1 MDYEVRV
8 PYVVEGSTQT
18 YKISKWVAALQKPEG
33 DRQWLNNLKSCK
45 VHHIQHYRGTGS
57 VPHEF
62 IAVQIKSPTDE
73 RYIKIDR
80 YTGPPTPPSDS
91 SRPSTNSSTN
101 SSNRSSDFSRKVAGT
116 GGQSDQVEVMD
127 GAQLRVVCEQ
137 NKYEVVQEVPLGG
150 RDMDVVDCAALV
162 DVITMSSQ
170 NYSLFTYMCW
180 WYSAVFFRTI
190 VTIDRLE
197 NDITRGPAFNDQ
209 GCLVYGRIRK
219 CMVGQDCQLIL
230 KPDDDYTT
238 TVERLAE
245 VVGSNTEAVKGTMK
259 ADQERQQE
267 GDMLTGMV
275 RKYSD
280 HKKLLRQLIQQRV
293 LEDQEQMK
301 LRWQTDQAERL
312 TAELART
319 QAENEDMAGKFD
331 NATAELARTQAD
343 NEDMAG
349 KFDNATAELARTQ
362 AENEDMAGKFDNATA
377 ELARTQ
383 AENEDMAGKFEN
395 ATAELARTQ
404 AENEDMAGKFENA
417 TAELARTQAEN
428 EDMAGKFENVTAE
441 LARANAL
448 IEELRREKRA

>member
-1 MDYEVRV
+1 MAQFLSSLASLKSLIFPPPIFKAFSTSSRDSKRPTTTMDYEVRV

-91 SRPSTNSSTN
+91 SWSSTNSLTD

-127 GAQLRVVCEQ
+127 KTQLRVVCQQ

-150 RDMDVVDCAALV
+150 KNMDVVDCAALV
-162 DVITMSSQ
+162 DVITMSSR
-170 NYSLFTYMCW
+170 NYSLFMYMCW

-190 VTIDRLE
+190 VTIEGLE
-197 NDITRGPAFNDQ
+197 NSITRGPAFNDQ
-209 GCLVYGRIRK
+209 GRMVYGRFRK

-267 GDMLTGMV
+267 DDMLTGMV
-275 RKYSD
+275 RKYTD
-280 HKKLLRQLIQQRV
+280 HKKLLHQLIQQRV

-312 TAELART
+312 TAECEDLAS
-319 QAENEDMAGKFD
+319 KY
-331 NATAELARTQAD
+331 
-343 NEDMAG
+343 
-349 KFDNATAELARTQ
+349 
-362 AENEDMAGKFDNATA
+362 
-377 ELARTQ
+377 
-383 AENEDMAGKFEN
+383 
-395 ATAELARTQ
+395 
-404 AENEDMAGKFENA
+404 
-417 TAELARTQAEN
+417 
-428 EDMAGKFENVTAE
+428 ENVMAE